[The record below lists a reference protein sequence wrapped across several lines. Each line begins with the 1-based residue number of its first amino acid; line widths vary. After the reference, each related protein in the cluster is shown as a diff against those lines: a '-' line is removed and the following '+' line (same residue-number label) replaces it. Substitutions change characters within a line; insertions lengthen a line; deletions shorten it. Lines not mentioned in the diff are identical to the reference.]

1 MDKFTV
7 IISGILDMSA
17 VQASLQTYYQYP
29 MDHMTI
35 SDDDVLVFVSS
46 GLPLNSI
53 EGILLH
59 IFQSNEITNDLNIS
73 IIPYDVFERFLNDG
87 KTNSRSTIR

>member
-7 IISGILDMSA
+7 IISGILDMPA
-17 VQASLQTYYQYP
+17 LQAALQAYYQYP
-29 MDHMTI
+29 MDNMTI
-35 SDDDVLVFVSS
+35 SDRDVLVFVSS

-59 IFQSNEITNDLNIS
+59 IFNSNGITNELNIS

-87 KTNSRSTIR
+87 QTNSRPTI